1 MRISDWSSDVGS
13 SDLASDDHLDLV
25 ASHRRFIEKCDGN
38 EATVLRRDFRYRNV
52 ASFRLTI
59 LREQAWHFR
68 VVANLL
74 RRAFQPGFPNLL
86 DPFTYIRDTRKF
98 VRSSVLEPEAPTAR
112 AVDQLIAADV
122 AAACLGSIRFY
133 LKQLCILGIL

>member
-1 MRISDWSSDVGS
+1 MDVS
-13 SDLASDDHLDLV
+13 RVFFRTDDHLDLV
-25 ASHRRFIEKCDGN
+25 ASHRRFIEKCDVN

-74 RRAFQPGFPNLL
+74 RGAFQPGFPNLL
-86 DPFTYIRDTRKF
+86 DPFTYIRETRKF

-122 AAACLGSIRFY
+122 SAGELGSIQIGRASVRG
-133 LKQLCILGIL
+133 KVCP